1 MKPQT
6 FKEIAALGCVASC
19 AGLTCDSQKKESIVR
34 MNEGIQFAKSKAFGQ
49 AEKELEAAT
58 TLYPSNHQ
66 AAYAL
71 GQVYADQKKWEKAID
86 AFSLAVKHNND
97 DAMYRYKLGQAFFE
111 SNKLEPAKK
120 EFEKALSLN
129 KRLFKAHWY
138 VGRILEEQGA
148 LKEAS
153 SAYTEAARLNPGF
166 GKPFIDLGKLYYEW
180 DFLQEAVSVL
190 SQGAQYAR
198 DAEDLTNIYYY
209 LGMAYDGLKQ
219 YDKAA
224 EAYLNAIGARKENVE
239 ARLQAGMA
247 FANKGDRE
255 QAKKYLTEFVK
266 MGGGNNPFAIQA
278 ANDRLAKLS
287 AESLPA
293 PAPTPQ

>member
-1 MKPQT
+1 MLNGL
-6 FKEIAALGCVASC
+6 AAETHHEGQR
-19 AGLTCDSQKKESIVR
+19 AGGALRGQRRARPRSQD
-34 MNEGIQFAKSKAFGQ
+34 
-49 AEKELEAAT
+49 
-58 TLYPSNHQ
+58 
-66 AAYAL
+66 
-71 GQVYADQKKWEKAID
+71 QVYRRPEQ
-86 AFSLAVKHNND
+86 L
-97 DAMYRYKLGQAFFE
+97 RYKLGQAFFE

-120 EFEKALSLN
+120 EFDKALSLN

-138 VGRILEEQGA
+138 NGRILEEQGL

-153 SAYTEAARLNPGF
+153 NSYTEAARLNPGF

-198 DAEDLTNIYYY
+198 DSEDLTNIYYY

-219 YDKAA
+219 HDKAA

-247 FANKGDRE
+247 FANKGDNE
-255 QAKKYLTEFVK
+255 QAKKYLSEFVK
-266 MGGGNNPFAIQA
+266 MGGGNNAFAIQA
-278 ANDRLAKLS
+278 ANDRLAKIAS
-287 AESLPA
+287 ETLPQKLPEA
-293 PAPTPQ
+293 PPPAPTPQ

>member
-1 MKPQT
+1 MRT
-6 FKEIAALGCVASC
+6 HLIAATFLGVIAGC
-19 AGLTCDSQKKESIVR
+19 AGMTCDSNKKESIVR
-34 MNEGIQFAKSKAFGQ
+34 MNEGIEFAKSRAWGQ

-58 TLYPSNHQ
+58 TLNPDNHQ

-86 AFSLAVKHNND
+86 AFSLAVKGSPQ
-97 DAMYRYKLGQAFFE
+97 DAMYRYKLGQSLFE
-111 SNKLEPAKK
+111 GDKMEPAKK
-120 EFEKALSLN
+120 EFDKALSIN

-138 VGRILEEQGA
+138 NGRILENLGQ
-148 LKEAS
+148 LKEAA
-153 SAYTEAARLNPGF
+153 SAWSEAAKLNPAF

-180 DFLQEAVSVL
+180 DFLQEAVAVL

-224 EAYLNAIGARKENVE
+224 DAYLNAISARKENVE

-247 FANKGDRE
+247 FANQGEKDK
-255 QAKKYLTEFVK
+255 AKKYLGEFVK
-266 MGGGNNPFAIQA
+266 MGGGNNAFAIQA
-278 ANDRLAKLS
+278 ANDRLGKL
-287 AESLPA
+287 AMPE
-293 PAPTPQ
+293 